1 LAEIVGKFGKLG
13 EPLEA
18 TQRRVRMAA
27 RALGRN
33 DLGHAF
39 GHVSARLDD
48 KSFLVCAPRPMGLI
62 PEGEPGTVVP
72 IDGALPQGVLGEVR
86 IHQQIYKRR
95 ADVNGICR
103 TFLRQTMALSALR
116 RTPLPRDGFGS
127 YFAPKPA
134 LWDDPL
140 LLRNDEAAAK
150 LADTLGQSRAIVMRG
165 NGAVTVGATVE
176 EAICMAFFLEE
187 ASHTELAVLAVNREN
202 EEAVMTQEQAT
213 ARGVT
218 TGNILERLWEY
229 LTRGD
234 PEIWEEG
241 VDRLWAQLT
250 HNDPK
255 R

>member
-1 LAEIVGKFGKLG
+1 MAEIVFGKLG
-13 EPLEA
+13 ETREA
-18 TQRRVRMAA
+18 TERRVRMAA

-62 PEGEPGTVVP
+62 AEGEPGTVVP
-72 IDGALPQGVLGEVR
+72 IEGALPAGVLGEVR

-103 TFLRQTMALSALR
+103 TFLKSTMALSTLR
-116 RTPLPRDGFGS
+116 MTAKPRDGFGS
-127 YFAPKPA
+127 YFAPAPK
-134 LWDDPL
+134 LWDDPT

-150 LADTLGQSRAIVMRG
+150 LADTLGQARAIVMRG
-165 NGAVTVGATVE
+165 NGAVVVGATVE

-187 ASHTELAVLAVNREN
+187 ASRTEVSVLSMNRPGY
-202 EEAVMTQEQAT
+202 EAIMTPEQAT

-229 LTRGD
+229 LTRGY
-234 PEIWEEG
+234 PEN
-241 VDRLWAQLT
+241 Q
-250 HNDPK
+250 
-255 R
+255 

>member
-1 LAEIVGKFGKLG
+1 MPEIVFGTRG

-39 GHVSARLDD
+39 GHVSARIDD

-62 PEGEPGTVVP
+62 GKGEPGAVVP
-72 IDGALPQGVLGEVR
+72 IEGPLPQGVLGEVR
-86 IHQQIYKRR
+86 CHQQIYRRR

-103 TFLRQTMALSALR
+103 TFLRHVMSLSTLR
-116 RTPLPRDGFGS
+116 ITPKPRDGFGS
-127 YFAPKPA
+127 YFAPAPK
-134 LWDDPL
+134 LWDDPT
-140 LLRNDEAAAK
+140 LLRNDDAAAR
-150 LADTLGQSRAIVMRG
+150 LADTLAGARAIVMRG
-165 NGAVTVGATVE
+165 NGCITVGATVE

-187 ASHTELAVLAVNREN
+187 AARTEFHVLAVNRPG
-202 EEAVMTQEQAT
+202 EETVMSPEVAA

-234 PEIWEEG
+234 PE
-241 VDRLWAQLT
+241 L
-250 HNDPK
+250 
-255 R
+255 

>member
-1 LAEIVGKFGKLG
+1 VAEIVFGKLG

-48 KSFLVCAPRPMGLI
+48 NSFLVCAPRPMGLI
-62 PEGEPGTVVP
+62 AIGEPGTVVP
-72 IDGALPQGVLGEVR
+72 IEGALPQGVLGEVR

-103 TFLRQTMALSALR
+103 TFLKNVLALSTLR
-116 RTPLPRDGFGS
+116 RTALPRDGFGS

-134 LWDDPL
+134 LWDDPA

-150 LADTLGQSRAIVMRG
+150 LADTLGNARAIVMRG
-165 NGAVTVGATVE
+165 NGAVMVGATVE

-187 ASHTELAVLAVNREN
+187 ASRTELAVLAANRPN
-202 EEAVMTQEQAT
+202 EEAIMSADEAK

-234 PEIWEEG
+234 PE
-241 VDRLWAQLT
+241 
-250 HNDPK
+250 N
-255 R
+255 